1 MLSKSRIALALMLT
15 IASASAA
22 LADNYTHGRSRN
34 PRHQAPV
41 SLSGPLSSPRMIE
54 SKPGLW
60 ISSYD
65 CITDDGYGRYRS
77 CSGGS

>member
-1 MLSKSRIALALMLT
+1 MRARAKITLALMLT
-15 IASASAA
+15 ITSASTV
-22 LADNYTHGRSRN
+22 LADNNTQARSRY
-34 PRHQAPV
+34 PRNQAPV
-41 SLSGPLSSPRMIE
+41 SLSTDPRMIE

>member
-1 MLSKSRIALALMLT
+1 MFAKAKITLALMLT
-15 IASASAA
+15 ITSASTV
-22 LADNYTHGRSRN
+22 LADNNAQGRARYPRN
-34 PRHQAPV
+34 QAPV
-41 SLSGPLSSPRMIE
+41 SLTTPRMIE

-60 ISSYD
+60 ISNYD